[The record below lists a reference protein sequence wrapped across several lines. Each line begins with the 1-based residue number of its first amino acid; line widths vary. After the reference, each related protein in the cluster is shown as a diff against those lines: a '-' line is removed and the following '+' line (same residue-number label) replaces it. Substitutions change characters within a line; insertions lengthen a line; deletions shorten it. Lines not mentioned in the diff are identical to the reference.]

1 MRILG
6 EVAMRSI
13 DGEVIFTNIR
23 KHGKVEICGSGKAAR
38 NNTHDTASQPRTER
52 MLLQWNRAKRPLI

>member
-1 MRILG
+1 MQ
-6 EVAMRSI
+6 SI

-23 KHGKVEICGSGKAAR
+23 KHDKVEIRGSGKAAR